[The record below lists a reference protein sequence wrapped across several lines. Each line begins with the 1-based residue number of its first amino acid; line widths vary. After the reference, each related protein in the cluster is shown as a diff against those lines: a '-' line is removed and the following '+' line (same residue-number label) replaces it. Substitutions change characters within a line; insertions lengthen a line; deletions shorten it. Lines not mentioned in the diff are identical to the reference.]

1 MFNLGLSLDKGE
13 GVAAADPPA
22 VMGWFGRAADA
33 GHGGAAHNIAAM
45 YTVGTGGVARSK
57 RRSMQWRR
65 KAADKGVVEACLN
78 FAREMYADCPHAREV
93 GHVEVEATGVAMS
106 AADMEG
112 HDVPP
117 EVLTSVVHWV
127 RNACVTGQR
136 NPLDDLE
143 AFRRVALEGAPYCV
157 NDGCEVV
164 RHLKDFKVCPRCKAA
179 RYCSDACQKQDW
191 TAGGHKA
198 TCGTSASLYREY
210 A

>member
-1 MFNLGLSLDKGE
+1 MS
-13 GVAAADPPA
+13 
-22 VMGWFGRAADA
+22 
-33 GHGGAAHNIAAM
+33 AM
-45 YTVGTGGVARSK
+45 CTIGTGGVTRSK
-57 RRSMQWRR
+57 RRAMQWLR
-65 KAADKGVVEACLN
+65 KAADKGVAQSCIGL
-78 FAREMYADCPHAREV
+78 AGDMYTDHPHAREV

-117 EVLTSVVHWV
+117 EVLKIVVYWL
-127 RNACVTGQR
+127 RKACVTGQY
-136 NPLDDLE
+136 DLLVYLE
-143 AFRRVALEGAPYCV
+143 VFRKRAVEGAPYCC

-164 RHLKDFKVCPRCKAA
+164 GVLKDFKVCPRCKTA

-198 TCGTSASLYREY
+198 KCGTLPSLKTH